1 MVKIEVKDTEVGVP
15 LNKQNNLF
23 KPFFDIY
30 GTYHNHTSCY
40 TSIGLGL
47 ALSKTLVKRM
57 GGEINFYSPGE
68 AMGSTVTFTIPM
80 YFSR

>member
-1 MVKIEVKDTEVGVP
+1 MGVGVP

-23 KPFFDIY
+23 KPFY
-30 GTYHNHTSCY
+30 RRQHKYECKSY
-40 TSIGLGL
+40 TGIGL